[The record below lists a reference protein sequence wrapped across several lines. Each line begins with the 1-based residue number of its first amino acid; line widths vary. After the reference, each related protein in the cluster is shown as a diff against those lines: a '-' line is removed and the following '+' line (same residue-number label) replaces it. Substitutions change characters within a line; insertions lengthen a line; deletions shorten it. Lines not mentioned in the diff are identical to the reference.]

1 MQLDMKHAWPVSASG
16 AKQMNGL
23 GACPNMTYRGDW
35 GDDPELAAFPRL
47 VERELQT
54 GALS

>member
-47 VERELQT
+47 EERELQT